1 MKTGPGRPTTQ
12 STEDGNTS
20 GRRRAQG
27 VPRWLSTALSL
38 AALYV
43 LLLLGFSRLAP
54 LITVPDE
61 AIALTPAGGGLGAA
75 VHLLLGRP
83 GGTDFLVDYASAYAL
98 VHHGDA
104 YEIAEKLSER
114 VGAPWPVSTA
124 NTHPPTMLPFIL
136 PFLAGD
142 YGSALGAWSLAMLF
156 VLILSVR
163 FLEMPWAV
171 AIGVGV
177 ALAVS
182 FPGAYGIGN
191 PVPLIGLGI
200 AIAYRWRNHPL
211 LAGLGIA
218 IAAAPKISGILIV
231 IPFLLSRR
239 FKAVAVAAG
248 VYGVMAGLP
257 VLFQSNVWTRYSHAG
272 VRAAVLNATRSDN
285 ASWLHLAE
293 KCGVSVIVVIA
304 LLGVLTIVAA
314 IITRDTFWPT
324 VWLIVAALPIAW
336 MYSLLTLVPLAVQV
350 VRKGSPAAIGLIIA
364 AAGLMIGSPPSA
376 HWPVMV
382 FPLVTVLAFIG
393 LLLTRPPTDE
403 RFWLPHWIAKFA
415 PARLSQWQSER

>member
-1 MKTGPGRPTTQ
+1 LL
-12 STEDGNTS
+12 
-20 GRRRAQG
+20 
-27 VPRWLSTALSL
+27 V
-38 AALYV
+38 ALYV

-54 LITVPDE
+54 LVTVPDE

-98 VHHGDA
+98 VHQGDA

-163 FLEMPWAV
+163 FLEMHWLV

-211 LAGLGIA
+211 IAGLGIA

-248 VYGVMAGLP
+248 VYGVMA
-257 VLFQSNVWTRYSHAG
+257 
-272 VRAAVLNATRSDN
+272 
-285 ASWLHLAE
+285 
-293 KCGVSVIVVIA
+293 
-304 LLGVLTIVAA
+304 
-314 IITRDTFWPT
+314 
-324 VWLIVAALPIAW
+324 
-336 MYSLLTLVPLAVQV
+336 
-350 VRKGSPAAIGLIIA
+350 
-364 AAGLMIGSPPSA
+364 
-376 HWPVMV
+376 
-382 FPLVTVLAFIG
+382 
-393 LLLTRPPTDE
+393 
-403 RFWLPHWIAKFA
+403 
-415 PARLSQWQSER
+415 